1 MKNKPGSIPW
11 ILIGLF
17 LLVMGLYFLIHPQE
31 TLLSVAWMFGL
42 TMLVSGAADLV
53 VYAARKWVYGLSGWF
68 LADGIIDVVLGV
80 VFLCNGWLAVEVLPY
95 VLAVWAVGSGI
106 VKCAGAL
113 VYRRGGMPF
122 WGVQF
127 GVGVVVLLFGVA
139 VLLHPMIAVAAI
151 SAVIAILLITQGLM
165 ALMRGLFASFPNR

>member
-17 LLVMGLYFLIHPQE
+17 LLVMGLYFLVHPQE
-31 TLLSVAWMFGL
+31 TLLSVAWLFGL

-68 LADGIIDVVLGV
+68 LADGIIDVLLGV
-80 VFLCNGWLAVEVLPY
+80 VFLCNGWLAVEILPY
-95 VLAVWAVGSGI
+95 VLAVWAVGSGV

-122 WGVQF
+122 WGVQL
-127 GVGVVVLLFGVA
+127 GVGAVVLLFGA
-139 VLLHPMIAVAAI
+139 AILMHPMIAVVAI
-151 SAVIAILLITQGLM
+151 SVVIAIVLIAQGLM
-165 ALMRGLFASFPNR
+165 ALMRGLFASFPNQ

>member
-42 TMLVSGAADLV
+42 TMLVSGAADLA